1 MDGAGQGWTRFD
13 TGRDTAGKPGC
24 RPRRAGIGLP
34 TGARLA
40 AMNTAKKICE
50 SDEQGVVHVEVP
62 IGRPGQRVEV
72 VVVWEDVGEAAA
84 GPVDDET
91 ETGMADLVGLIEP
104 GDLERQPQGEYEKRD
119 PIA

>member
-1 MDGAGQGWTRFD
+1 
-13 TGRDTAGKPGC
+13 
-24 RPRRAGIGLP
+24 
-34 TGARLA
+34 
-40 AMNTAKKICE
+40 MNTAKKICE

-84 GPVDDET
+84 GTVDD

-104 GDLERQPQGEYEKRD
+104 GDLERQPQGEYERRD